1 MGVGPNYVLDKGL
14 VSTGAVAYALG
25 ELVVPS
31 GDGTKSARA
40 TSAGALVVFVNME
53 NCDAWRV
60 QTGKAV
66 LGTRI
71 LGIARV
77 LAGAAVAVGAAPPA
91 APTRG
96 EGPSRARGLR
106 EPEFR
111 GRLRASAGRRRGAPP
126 PTGRCPGPSRS
137 TSPDRRPN

>member
-77 LAGAAVAVGAAPPA
+77 LAGAAVAVGAKLTNDTTARAVAGGA
-91 APTRG
+91 AGT
-96 EGPSRARGLR
+96 PSFGIALT
-106 EPEFR
+106 
-111 GRLRASAGRRRGAPP
+111 AATAAGQYIDVLL
-126 PTGRCPGPSRS
+126 TPGN
-137 TSPDRRPN
+137 TM